1 MKREEIR
8 IKKEWD
14 GKTWS
19 YNMPEGGRR
28 IADETI
34 THTSSLYGIMAIE
47 HFIIADVPKAEE
59 EPEEVEEEE
68 KPVPKKVGRPKNRE
82 ED

>member
-1 MKREEIR
+1 MKREEVR
-8 IKKEWD
+8 IKKEWN

-19 YNMPEGGRR
+19 YEMPEGGRR

-34 THTSSLYGIMAIE
+34 THTSSLYGILGVE
-47 HFIIADVPKAEE
+47 HFVIADIPKIEE
-59 EPEEVEEEE
+59 EPEEEEE
-68 KPVPKKVGRPKNRE
+68 KPVPKKPGRPKNKE